1 MQPTSNT
8 PKKYFF
14 KTVLISLLI
23 AWAMVAAGFG
33 PAFGAVSKVATR
45 LELDRKVLPAGGPQT
60 AVLKVSLDAP
70 PPRKTDNRPAVNLC
84 LVLDRSGSMKGS
96 KLKKAKEAAIE
107 AIRRLGR
114 NDIFSV
120 VFYDHQVNTVVPAQ
134 AAGGFDRIA
143 DRIRNVQSGGRTA
156 LFAGVSQGA
165 AEIRKNIEGSYVHRI
180 ILLSDG
186 LANVGPSAPS
196 DLGRLGAALIKEN
209 ISVTTIGVGTDYN
222 EDLMT
227 RLSQGSDGNTYFVES
242 SRDLPRIFTAEL
254 GDVLSVVARKVHLT
268 IQCEEG
274 IRPIKIIGRE
284 GRIQGTRVTLSFNQL
299 YGSQA
304 KYALIEVSL
313 PAGSDGQTMAVASA
327 QVIYE
332 NPYSQAT
339 EQTSGQLETRF
350 SSDVAEVKKGANVA
364 VQKDVQL
371 NMHAIAQ
378 EEAIEF
384 SDKGKTEAAVQ
395 ALTESA
401 RKLKSYATTYGDK
414 ELEQKAVKVE
424 QQAAKIKK
432 QGMSSRS
439 RKSLRTDSYQ
449 IKNQQKQK

>member
-1 MQPTSNT
+1 MQKFSRD
-8 PKKYFF
+8 KKQAFL
-14 KTVLISLLI
+14 KMALVSLILTGTLI
-23 AWAMVAAGFG
+23 AVTFF
-33 PAFGAVSKVATR
+33 PAYAVTSKVATR

-70 PPRKTDNRPAVNLC
+70 PPPRTDKRPAVNLC
-84 LVLDRSGSMKGS
+84 LVLDRSGSMKGQ
-96 KLKKAKEAAIE
+96 KLEKAKEAAIE
-107 AIRRLGR
+107 AMRRLGR
-114 NDIFSV
+114 DDIFSV

-134 AAGGFDRIA
+134 PAGNFDRIA
-143 DRIRNVQSGGRTA
+143 ERIRNVRPGGRTA

-165 AEIRKNIEGSYVHRI
+165 AEIRKHSDGAYVHRI

-186 LANVGPSAPS
+186 LANVGPSAPA

-242 SRDLPRIFTAEL
+242 SQDLPRIFTAEL

-268 IQCEEG
+268 VHCSEG
-274 IRPIKIIGRE
+274 VRPIRIIGRE
-284 GRIQGTRVTLSFNQL
+284 GRIQGTQVTLTFNQL

-313 PAGSDGQTMAVASA
+313 PAGADGQSMPVASA
-327 QVIYE
+327 KVTYE
-332 NPYSQAT
+332 NPYTQSN
-339 EQTSGQLETRF
+339 EQTSNKLNTLF
-350 SSDVAEVKKGANVA
+350 SSDKSRVKKGTNLK
-364 VQKDVQL
+364 VQKDIQL

-378 EEAIEF
+378 EEAIEL
-384 SDKGKTEAAVQ
+384 SDQGKTEAAAQ
-395 ALTESA
+395 TLSESA
-401 RKLKSYATTYGDK
+401 RKLKSYATQYGDK
-414 ELEQKAVKVE
+414 ELEVKAAQIE
-424 QQAAKIKK
+424 RQAAKIKE